1 MLVVVYVSE
10 ISDNVFN
17 TVISFMLLHCAHV
30 SEICDN
36 RYNTVFTSVVEWECV
51 RNL

>member
-17 TVISFMLLHCAHV
+17 TVISFMLLLAHV

-36 RYNTVFTSVVEWECV
+36 RHNTVFTYVVEWECG

>member
-17 TVISFMLLHCAHV
+17 TVISFMLLRAHV

-36 RYNTVFTSVVEWECV
+36 RYNTVLTSVVEWECV

>member
-17 TVISFMLLHCAHV
+17 TVISFMLLLAHV

-36 RYNTVFTSVVEWECV
+36 RHNTVFTYVVEWECV

>member
-17 TVISFMLLHCAHV
+17 TVISFMLLLAHV

-36 RYNTVFTSVVEWECV
+36 RYNTVLTSVVEWECV

>member
-1 MLVVVYVSE
+1 MLVDVQVSE

-17 TVISFMLLHCAHV
+17 TVISLMLLHAPV

-36 RYNTVFTSVVEWECV
+36 RYNTVD
-51 RNL
+51 